1 MNTNLKCDFCGA
13 IDLDFVYTPINS
25 ARGVQVHVCNHCG
38 LVQSITT
45 SDYVSRPPGSM
56 SADADRSSYRYTKDV
71 ISGRYDEIFASYV
84 DFATITNVL
93 DVGSNR
99 GAFVNYLENNHQGKF
114 IEAIEPDPSVVKE
127 YADRP
132 NVNVQVCRFEHAELP
147 ANYFDFAYCAHTLEH
162 ASSAR
167 LMLHGIGR
175 ALKPGGKFFLA
186 VPNLLFYDDVI
197 EEIFIDPHVYHFSY
211 SILKECVEQLGF
223 VIEYAGSP
231 QEHEIIFLLRK
242 ISGTFEEKIFFP
254 LNANLANQNKDSIS
268 NYHLKILRNR
278 ESLKESVELLNQASL
293 SNKIVIWGGGRIFDA
308 LVRFGHLDVSKVYMV
323 VDKYL
328 HRYVEEL
335 YGRPLMSPDALAD
348 LDARNILV
356 YIASREYAL
365 EIEEEAKKLGVRNF
379 ISFGEIFS

>member
-1 MNTNLKCDFCGA
+1 
-13 IDLDFVYTPINS
+13 
-25 ARGVQVHVCNHCG
+25 
-38 LVQSITT
+38 
-45 SDYVSRPPGSM
+45 M

-84 DFATITNVL
+84 DFTTITNVL

-99 GAFVNYLENNHQGKF
+99 GAFVNYLEHNHQGKF
-114 IEAIEPDPSVVKE
+114 IEAIEPDTSVVKE
-127 YADRP
+127 YADRL
-132 NVNVQVCRFEHAELP
+132 NVNVQVCRFENAELP
-147 ANYFDFAYCAHTLEH
+147 TNYFDFAYCAHTLEH

-167 LMLHGIGR
+167 LMLHGIGK

-186 VPNLLFYDDVI
+186 VPNLLFYEDVI

-242 ISGTFEEKIFFP
+242 IGSTFEEKIFLP
-254 LNANLANQNKDSIS
+254 LNLNLANQNKDSIS

-328 HRYVEEL
+328 HRYVKEL
-335 YGRPLMSPDALAD
+335 YGRPLMSPDTLAD
-348 LDARNILV
+348 LDTRNILV
-356 YIASREYAL
+356 YIASREYAV
-365 EIEEEAKKLGVRNF
+365 EIEEEARKLGVRNF